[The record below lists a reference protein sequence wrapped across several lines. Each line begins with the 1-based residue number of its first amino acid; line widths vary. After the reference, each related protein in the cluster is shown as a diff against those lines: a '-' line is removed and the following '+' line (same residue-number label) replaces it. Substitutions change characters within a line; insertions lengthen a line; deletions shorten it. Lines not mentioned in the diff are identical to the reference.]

1 MAMIGPEP
9 LMPQGQSSSISRD
22 LCPSWCVTGHRAEL
36 GEEDWLHCSE
46 PMTFVD
52 GLPALLAMSIDPGTG
67 EVDGPYVMIGSSEYS
82 VTEAIDL
89 AEGLLR
95 LVSVNDGIEA
105 LPSSA

>member
-1 MAMIGPEP
+1 MRSEP
-9 LMPQGQSSSISRD
+9 LVPQGQSSTINRG

-46 PMTFVD
+46 PVPFVD
-52 GLPALLAMSIDPGTG
+52 GVPARLAMSIDPGTG
-67 EVDGPYVMIGSSEYS
+67 EVDGPYVVIGTSEYS

-89 AEGLLR
+89 AEVLLR
-95 LVSVNDGIEA
+95 LVSVNDRIKA